1 MLRLLRS
8 YKYNIYILEC
18 VFVRLSTL
26 NYKMI
31 AYFLIYIYTY
41 LHTAHISCDISPNM
55 VLLHWLYPFF
65 LNCKTSTWTMS
76 TQENLIW
83 KISEHP
89 PTGDLLHSLSYSW
102 ENSWLYLADDSR
114 HLCCQPKR
122 VVHSPLASRSL
133 GVIMTYKPGKSFE
146 PFFWVGRS
154 NNDLFVART
163 SSITWPPVESTWCWS
178 QAPGIFKTELFVSEN
193 RPSQKGKQSY
203 SNHPFSGVFAVS
215 SGRLLWFFLG
225 GLDFH
230 FLMLTLC
237 APGQHTASVGRTWST
252 TVSSLGL
259 EKELNNF
266 SKLDPKPFRNPWK
279 SLVIAMPMHRKL
291 CPGEFRDLRGRQ
303 IFMSPRH
310 LVR

>member
-1 MLRLLRS
+1 MFVGILVDCLRLTTRWLCIFW
-8 YKYNIYILEC
+8 YIYIHIYILHIFR
-18 VFVRLSTL
+18 VTFPQTL
-26 NYKMI
+26 
-31 AYFLIYIYTY
+31 
-41 LHTAHISCDISPNM
+41 

-65 LNCKTSTWTMS
+65 LHCKTSTWTMS

-122 VVHSPLASRSL
+122 VVHSPVASRSL

-178 QAPGIFKTELFVSEN
+178 QAPGIFKTELFVPEN

-215 SGRLLWFFLG
+215 SGRVLWFFLG
-225 GLDFH
+225 GGLDFH
-230 FLMLTLC
+230 FWCWPCVLQGNIQQVFVELGVRLFH
-237 APGQHTASVGRTWST
+237 P
-252 TVSSLGL
+252 LGL
-259 EKELNNF
+259 RRNWTTSVNSTLNRLGTHEN
-266 SKLDPKPFRNPWK
+266 
-279 SLVIAMPMHRKL
+279 H
-291 CPGEFRDLRGRQ
+291 
-303 IFMSPRH
+303 
-310 LVR
+310 